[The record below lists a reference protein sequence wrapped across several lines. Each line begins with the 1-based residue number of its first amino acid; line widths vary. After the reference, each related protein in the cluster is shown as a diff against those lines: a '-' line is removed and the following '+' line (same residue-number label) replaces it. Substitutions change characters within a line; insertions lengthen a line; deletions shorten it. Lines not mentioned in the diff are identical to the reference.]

1 MSTLLY
7 SSPIYGPVKSRR
19 LGISLGVNLMPDNGK
34 CCTFDCV
41 YCECGFNATHVPTH
55 RRPSR
60 DEVKNSL
67 EAWLKKQSE
76 QQLPLDDISFAG
88 NGEPTS
94 HPEFA
99 RIVDDTLRLRDKY
112 FPKATVSVM
121 SNATFTGHD
130 DIRSALLRL
139 DNNIQKLD
147 TVNPEYIRRV
157 DRPTSLSYD
166 VEKIVDNLCRFN
178 GEVIIQTMFM
188 KGTAGGMNV
197 DNTGEEYV
205 DPWLEALG
213 RIAPKRV
220 MIYTIDRDTPDRHLE
235 KADPL
240 ALDTIRNRVLAMGIP
255 CSVAY

>member
-19 LGISLGVNLMPDNGK
+19 LGISLGVNLMPDDGK

-60 DEVKNSL
+60 DEVKTSL
-67 EAWLKKQSE
+67 EAWLKRRSE

-112 FPKATVSVM
+112 FPRATVSVM
-121 SNATFTGHD
+121 SNATFTGHE

-147 TVNPEYIRRV
+147 TVSPEYIRRV
-157 DRPTSLSYD
+157 DRPTNPSYD
-166 VEKIVDNLCRFN
+166 VEKIVDNLSRFN

-188 KGTAGGMNV
+188 KGTAGGVDV

-205 DPWLEALG
+205 APWLEALG

-235 KADPL
+235 KAAPL
-240 ALDTIRNRVLAMGIP
+240 ALDAIRNRVLAMGIP